1 MQLTKQ
7 AHACVQLAKDGAVLV
22 IDPGAFGGAE
32 TLEGADAVLVTHE
45 HFDHVEPDK
54 LRAAL
59 AANPGLRLWAPAV
72 VASQFADFGD
82 RARAVAHGDEFT
94 AAGFAVHVYG
104 EHHAVIHPDIPGVA
118 NVGFMVDGEIF
129 HPGDS
134 YTVPEDPV
142 STLLVPISG
151 PWFSTRE
158 MIDYVRAV
166 AHGRR
171 TRSTMP
177 CSAPSGSRWPRCS
190 PVSPPA
196 RTMRPTPVWSPE
208 PPSTYSHRRRRMRR
222 DWCGT
227 KTLAAPL
234 FLV

>member
-72 VASQFADFGD
+72 VAGQFADFGD

-104 EHHAVIHPDIPGVA
+104 EQHATIHPDIPTVA
-118 NVGFMVDGEIF
+118 NVGFMIDGEIF

-134 YTVPEDPV
+134 YTVPEDPA

-158 MIDYVRAV
+158 MIDYVREV
-166 AHGRR
+166 APQR
-171 TRSTMP
+171 TYAIHDALLSPIGVQVAEMF
-177 CSAPSGSRWPRCS
+177 SG
-190 PVSPPA
+190 
-196 RTMRPTPVWSPE
+196 
-208 PPSTYSHRRRRMRR
+208 
-222 DWCGT
+222 
-227 KTLAAPL
+227 LAAGPNNASYTRVEPGTIVEL
-234 FLV
+234 